1 MEGIDMMDWMLAE
14 AKKSPMKISHD
25 FDTRFRVWVDQI
37 IPSRIDAIRQC
48 GGEFDYAVRMVRL
61 TSVDARRMKARALYE
76 YTTNDQLDPERLLNL
91 RLEGVLEVVMAATNV
106 YLNEVKQ

>member
-1 MEGIDMMDWMLAE
+1 MEGLDMMDWMLAE

-48 GGEFDYAVRMVRL
+48 NGDVDYAMRMLRL
-61 TSVDARRMKARALYE
+61 TLEDGKRLQDRAAEEGGMIE
-76 YTTNDQLDPERLLNL
+76 YGMRIEA
-91 RLEGVLEVVMAATNV
+91 VLFTITASSET
-106 YLNEVKQ
+106 YLNEVKR